1 MSQVRTIEIE
11 NARALKLL
19 ADQKK
24 LVAEMNTAIDETEK
38 IERTKH
44 KIALKQQAI
53 RDRLQPIV
61 ADKILELTKLNEFE
75 LVTKVK
81 EENGKVIVEITDQV
95 EAFREM
101 LIEKNAKKDTTNN
114 ESETGGD
121 TETGGTE
128 EGEGEN
134 KEK

>member
-121 TETGGTE
+121 TEDGGTE